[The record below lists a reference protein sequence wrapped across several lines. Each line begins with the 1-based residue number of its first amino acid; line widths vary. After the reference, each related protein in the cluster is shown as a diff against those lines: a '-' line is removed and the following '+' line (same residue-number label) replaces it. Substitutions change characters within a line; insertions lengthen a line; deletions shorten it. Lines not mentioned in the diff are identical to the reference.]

1 MNFAAITDGLS
12 SAIPPVVGAITLIAL
27 SIFSVRFSRYAYDQ
41 VMAFFAPHQKG
52 TAAADSSQP
61 VHWDFLDVSDIEEF
75 ADRESKGEVVSY
87 QEVYLRNL
95 ENRLQTEEA
104 FAHSQREYN
113 ELLEYQGSYD
123 QASADE
129 WAKSQNDQVKNKDF
143 ADQIRAEIEQ
153 MHLQGKL

>member
-27 SIFSVRFSRYAYDQ
+27 SMFSVRFSRYAYDQ
-41 VMAFFAPHQKG
+41 VMAFFAPHEKG
-52 TAAADSSQP
+52 IAAADSGQP
-61 VHWDFLDVSDIEEF
+61 VHWDFLDASDIQEF
-75 ADRESKGEVVSY
+75 ADRESKGEVISY

-129 WAKSQNDQVKNKDF
+129 WAKSQQDQVKNKDF

-153 MHLQGKL
+153 MYSQGKF